1 MSYTK
6 LLYHIVF
13 RTFQSVPAIKQ
24 ENEKELYHY
33 IWSFCQQQKCRL
45 HRINGMPDHL
55 HLLVEVHPSIAISDF
70 VKQLKNAS
78 HKWLEKQSHLFP
90 DFYAWSKGYCALS
103 YSEHEKE
110 KIQQLLEGNYNP
122 QTESSG
128 NMGIANVNQ
137 RLQLLYGEDCG
148 LKIEQADE
156 NYICAKL
163 TICVKE
169 EHEEIG
175 DEL

>member
-13 RTFQSVPAIKQ
+13 RTFQSVPVIKQ

-33 IWSFCQQQKCRL
+33 IWGFCQQQKCRL

-110 KIQQLLEGNYNP
+110 KI
-122 QTESSG
+122 
-128 NMGIANVNQ
+128 M
-137 RLQLLYGEDCG
+137 
-148 LKIEQADE
+148 
-156 NYICAKL
+156 NYIKKQ
-163 TICVKE
+163 KE
-169 EHEEIG
+169 HHQNIKFT
-175 DEL
+175 DEMKYLLQDAHLDINEYFENNL